1 MRSTSAA
8 TSALIAITLAVSMAS
23 QAPAQTKPSAPT
35 PEATLTAKMN
45 AYVGCIN
52 RLSERSY
59 SSRSRY
65 FSWANQ
71 NGPTGKERIIYGT
84 YTIYDTSD
92 CRKNVEQ
99 ANALEPRDAELEAA
113 GSAYADAVSKL
124 EPLLKEA
131 DDYYTQENYKDDKMA
146 KGKAMHPRLVA
157 AWDAFAKADKDLR
170 RNVETINDR
179 RALERLAEVER
190 SEGRKARYHI
200 EALMIQAKRV
210 LRSQTADKPDLA
222 ALTQALNDYEAAT
235 KDLENAA
242 NADDGQKIGSMFT
255 GSAKSF
261 LTSAKQLMRRLR
273 DKTPYSQGD
282 KMMINAGSGWMIEGS
297 PERLLH
303 DYNQLIEAYNR
314 GTRI

>member
-1 MRSTSAA
+1 
-8 TSALIAITLAVSMAS
+8 
-23 QAPAQTKPSAPT
+23 
-35 PEATLTAKMN
+35 
-45 AYVGCIN
+45 
-52 RLSERSY
+52 
-59 SSRSRY
+59 
-65 FSWANQ
+65 
-71 NGPTGKERIIYGT
+71 
-84 YTIYDTSD
+84 
-92 CRKNVEQ
+92 
-99 ANALEPRDAELEAA
+99 
-113 GSAYADAVSKL
+113 
-124 EPLLKEA
+124 
-131 DDYYTQENYKDDKMA
+131 
-146 KGKAMHPRLVA
+146 
-157 AWDAFAKADKDLR
+157 
-170 RNVETINDR
+170 NVETINDR